1 MAKVQ
6 VQVAG
11 GSIQQKEVGTV
22 RELAQSVNATG
33 YQATVNGEPVSEGY
47 ELSDFEFVSFA
58 KPVKAGILPQWKPV
72 TAGSNRKVWAKQ
84 RRQADTIL
92 RKNLERCW

>member
-22 RELAQSVNATG
+22 SELAKAVNAEG
-33 YQATVNGEPVSEGY
+33 YTATVNGEPVSGNY
-47 ELSDFEFVSFA
+47 ELSDFEFVSLA
-58 KPVKAGILPQWKPV
+58 KPVKAG
-72 TAGSNRKVWAKQ
+72 
-84 RRQADTIL
+84 
-92 RKNLERCW
+92 

>member
-22 RELAQSVNATG
+22 RELANSVNATG
-33 YQATVNGEPVSEGY
+33 YQATVNGEPVNEGY

-58 KPVKAGILPQWKPV
+58 KPVKAG
-72 TAGSNRKVWAKQ
+72 A
-84 RRQADTIL
+84 
-92 RKNLERCW
+92 

>member
-11 GSIQQKEVGTV
+11 GEIQQKEAEDIASLSKLVGA
-22 RELAQSVNATG
+22 EG
-33 YQATVNGEPVSEGY
+33 YIATVNGEPEESDY

-58 KPVKAGILPQWKPV
+58 KAVKAG
-72 TAGSNRKVWAKQ
+72 
-84 RRQADTIL
+84 
-92 RKNLERCW
+92 

>member
-22 RELAQSVNATG
+22 GELAAQVGANG
-33 YQATVNGEPVSEGY
+33 YQATVNGEPVNDNYS
-47 ELSDFEFVSFA
+47 LSDFEFVSFA
-58 KPVKAGILPQWKPV
+58 KPVKAG
-72 TAGSNRKVWAKQ
+72 KV
-84 RRQADTIL
+84 IL
-92 RKNLERCW
+92 RKRLA